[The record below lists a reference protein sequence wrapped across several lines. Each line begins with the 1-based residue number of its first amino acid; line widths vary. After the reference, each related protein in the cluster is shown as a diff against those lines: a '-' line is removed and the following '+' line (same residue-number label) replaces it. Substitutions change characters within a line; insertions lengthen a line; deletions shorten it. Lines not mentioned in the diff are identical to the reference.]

1 MIRLSI
7 FALAMVSSPGA
18 VLAQGAA
25 DPHAGHVMP
34 APPTAPLKPA
44 AGPGTPPP
52 AADPHAGH
60 VTPKPPAA
68 PADPYAGHHVPS
80 SQPAADPHAGHV
92 MPARATAPV
101 KPQAGPGT
109 PPAAA
114 DPHTGHGT
122 PKPPAAPADPHAGH
136 HMPSSPAP
144 ADPHAGHAMPDASA
158 DPHAG
163 HGMDAAADAQT
174 GADLPVGMAP
184 PPPAITDALADPV
197 FGAGPMQR
205 ARVILAGEHGGSRV
219 SKIQAD
225 LLEWAPDGNGYRWEV
240 EGWYGGDLNRV
251 AVKTEGEGQSG
262 EGVEAAEVQ
271 VLYSRAVARYT
282 DLQLGLRY
290 DLEPR
295 SRAYAVVA
303 VDAMFPYWFEA
314 EGSLFLSEK
323 GDLLGRL
330 EGSYDFRLTERL
342 VFQPRAE
349 LEFAAQ
355 DIPGSEIGSGLSKGE
370 FELRLRYEVRREFAP
385 YVGLSYE
392 RAFGRSADFVRGAGH
407 DVETTRFVVGVRTWF

>member
-1 MIRLSI
+1 MIRSSLL
-7 FALAMVSSPGA
+7 AL
-18 VLAQGAA
+18 VLAGSGSVAAAQPA

-34 APPTAPLKPA
+34 AKPA
-44 AGPGTPPP
+44 APAKPQAPPPTPPP

-60 VTPKPPAA
+60 VTPKQPAA
-68 PADPYAGHHVPS
+68 PADPHAGHHMPS
-80 SQPAADPHAGHV
+80 SQAPADPHAGHV
-92 MPARATAPV
+92 MPT
-101 KPQAGPGT
+101 Q
-109 PPAAA
+109 
-114 DPHTGHGT
+114 
-122 PKPPAAPADPHAGH
+122 PAAPADPHAGH

-144 ADPHAGHAMPDASA
+144 ADPHAGHVMPEAPA

-163 HGMDAAADAQT
+163 HVMDPAREAQT

-205 ARVILAGEHGGSRV
+205 ARAVLAGEHGGSRV

-251 AVKTEGEGQSG
+251 AFKTEGEGQSG

-271 VLYSRAVARYT
+271 VLYSRAVTRYT
-282 DLQLGLRY
+282 DLQVGLRY

-295 SRAYAVVA
+295 SRAYAVVS
-303 VDAMFPYWFEA
+303 VDALFPYWFEA

-323 GDLLGRL
+323 GDLLGRV

-355 DIPGSEIGSGLSKGE
+355 DIPRSEIGSGLSKGE

-385 YVGLSYE
+385 YVGVSYE
-392 RAFGRSADFVRGAGH
+392 RAFGRSADFVRDAGH

>member
-1 MIRLSI
+1 MIRLSV
-7 FALAMVSSPGA
+7 FALAMVSSTSA
-18 VLAQGAA
+18 ALAQGLA

-34 APPTAPLKPA
+34 APPTAPAMPQA
-44 AGPGTPPP
+44 PHRTPPP

-60 VTPKPPAA
+60 VMPT
-68 PADPYAGHHVPS
+68 
-80 SQPAADPHAGHV
+80 QPA
-92 MPARATAPV
+92 T
-101 KPQAGPGT
+101 
-109 PPAAA
+109 
-114 DPHTGHGT
+114 
-122 PKPPAAPADPHAGH
+122 PADPHAGH
-136 HMPSSPAP
+136 HMPSSQAP
-144 ADPHAGHAMPDASA
+144 ADPHAGHAM
-158 DPHAG
+158 DPAG
-163 HGMDAAADAQT
+163 DAQT
-174 GADLPVGMAP
+174 GADLPVGKAAA
-184 PPPAITDALADPV
+184 PPAITDALADPV

-205 ARVILAGEHGGSRV
+205 ARAVLAGEHGGSRV

-251 AVKTEGEGQSG
+251 AFKTEGEGQSG

-271 VLYSRAVARYT
+271 VLYSRAVSRYT
-282 DLQLGLRY
+282 DLQVGLRY

-323 GDLLGRL
+323 GDLLGRV

-355 DIPGSEIGSGLSKGE
+355 DIPRSEIGSGLSKGE

-385 YVGLSYE
+385 YVGVSYE

-407 DVETTRFVVGVRTWF
+407 DVEATRFVVGVRSWF